1 LKHHTS
7 RCGVDIRCNIDA
19 APDWLADLYRAWRKA
34 EELGAAAAETFRRD
48 LMYCLGCLTLSD
60 FGQSGFAVGF
70 ASPVVGGR
78 VWFAADNYGGDDL
91 DGAVYRADELAHLLG
106 AGPDGVKAVYLS
118 KLVFPG
124 SELVGGVDDG
134 TEESEASEEVAPLK
148 VDLSPRDQKVVW
160 RARIALGRLVG
171 EMVSCRACGL
181 GAARTRVVPGEGD
194 ASARVMLVGEA
205 PGRQEDATG
214 RPFVGRA
221 GRLLDELLPLAG
233 LDRKRVYIANTVK
246 CRPVGPDG
254 RDRTPAPEEV
264 AACARF
270 LKAQLLLVS
279 PALVVTLGATALDWF
294 LPGFRVGEARG
305 RLHRADGWLVFP
317 TYHPA
322 AALRDDYRRELIEE
336 DFMKLGEVLRSGG
349 ADG

>member
-1 LKHHTS
+1 ME
-7 RCGVDIRCNIDA
+7 IRCDPNA
-19 APDWLADLYRAWRKA
+19 APGWLADLYRTWRKA

-48 LMYCLGCLTLSD
+48 LMYCLGCLTLAD
-60 FGQSGFAVGF
+60 FERSGFAVGF
-70 ASPVVGGR
+70 ASPVAGEK
-78 VWFAADNYGGDDL
+78 VWFAADNYGRDDL
-91 DGAVYRADELAHLLG
+91 DGVVYRVGELAHLLG
-106 AGPDGVKAVYLS
+106 AGPDAVRAVHLS
-118 KLVFPG
+118 KSVFPG
-124 SELVGGVDDG
+124 SELVGEVDDG
-134 TEESEASEEVAPLK
+134 TEESEASEVRRTNGPEEAAPLK
-148 VDLSPRDQKVVW
+148 VDLYPRDQKVVW
-160 RARIALGRLVG
+160 RARVALGRLVG

-181 GAARTRVVPGEGD
+181 WQSRTRVVPGEGD

-246 CRPVGPDG
+246 CRPIGPDG
-254 RDRTPAPEEV
+254 RDRQPAPEEV

-305 RLHRADGWLVFP
+305 RLHRAEGWLVFP

-336 DFMKLGEVLRSGG
+336 DFMKLGEILRGEG
-349 ADG
+349 

>member
-1 LKHHTS
+1 M
-7 RCGVDIRCNIDA
+7 DIRCNLDA
-19 APDWLADLYRAWRKA
+19 APDWLAGLYRAWRKA
-34 EELGAAAAETFRRD
+34 EEVGAAAAETLRRD
-48 LMYCLGCLTLSD
+48 LMYCLRCLTLAD
-60 FGQSGFAVGF
+60 FEQSGFAVGF
-70 ASPVVGGR
+70 VSPVVGGK

-91 DGAVYRADELAHLLG
+91 DGVVYRAGELAHLLG
-106 AGPDGVKAVYLS
+106 AGPDAVRSVHLAKS
-118 KLVFPG
+118 VFPG

-134 TEESEASEEVAPLK
+134 TGEPEAGAGGPGEAAFD

-181 GAARTRVVPGEGD
+181 WQSRTRVVPGEGD
-194 ASARVMLVGEA
+194 AAARIMLVGEA

-233 LDRKRVYIANTVK
+233 LDRKKVYIANTVK

-270 LKAQLLLVS
+270 LKTQLLLVS

-305 RLHRADGWLVFP
+305 RLHRAEGWLVYP

-322 AALRDDYRRELIEE
+322 AALREEGDRAMRAMRE
-336 DFMKLGEVLRSGG
+336 DFANLGEMLRRCE
-349 ADG
+349 